1 MMVIVPKT
9 IHPTPTYIPL
19 QPKSEILFVGYPPIL
34 SPVMITHAQS
44 SDFVIIPIDEGMND
58 VPPKMVTTRSLLI
71 TNCSHR

>member
-34 SPVMITHAQS
+34 SPAMITHAQS
-44 SDFVIIPIDEGMND
+44 LDFAIIPIDEGQKWLQLA
-58 VPPKMVTTRSLLI
+58 PSSSPIILQR
-71 TNCSHR
+71 